1 MIEKTEF
8 GIRARIG
15 NDTVHV
21 FGDTIIVTID
31 GEEHRESGLR
41 HGSMTTNESELA
53 AALSFL
59 SAAGESVNYQERKG
73 QNPFE
78 LDEDGDRINDGNQWL
93 FQETIS
99 RWASKHS
106 DELSIHQIELE
117 EEEA

>member
-8 GIRARIG
+8 GIRVRIG

-31 GEEHRESGLR
+31 GEEHRESGLG
-41 HGSMTTNESELA
+41 HGSVTTKESELA

-59 SAAGESVNYQERKG
+59 SAAGESVNYKERKG

-78 LDEDGDRINDGNQWL
+78 LDEDGDRVDDGNQWL
-93 FQETIS
+93 FQETVA
-99 RWASKHS
+99 RWASNHS
-106 DELSIHQIELE
+106 DELGMDKIELE
-117 EEEA
+117 ERDT